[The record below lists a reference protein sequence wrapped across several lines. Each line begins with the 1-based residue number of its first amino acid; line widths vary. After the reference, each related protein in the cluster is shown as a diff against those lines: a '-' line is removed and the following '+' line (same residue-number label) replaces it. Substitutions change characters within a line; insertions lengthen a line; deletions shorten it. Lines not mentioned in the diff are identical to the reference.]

1 MQGPL
6 LSFAF
11 IMFVPFA
18 VTAADAAASAPRDD
32 GPALAGVGDA
42 ADAAE
47 LIPAAAAGLPPV
59 LPGQEP
65 GARGAK
71 GAGVAED
78 LPAQREWFGHAPW
91 PSWTRA
97 TGDWS
102 GARTELERAGI
113 DFRGSLVSEWSDVFS
128 GGTGDAS
135 AFRHLLDLNL
145 TFDLAAIA
153 SIDRA
158 SVFVDFQTADAGVG
172 GRLHGGYQAYSNIAI
187 DGSITQISQLWYEQ
201 WFAGDALRVKAGKVD
216 ANAEFAFIAPAGG
229 FINASAGFTPAIFAF
244 PTYPNPAVGINLFVY
259 PCEGAY
265 AGVALYDG
273 AAAVDGVRTGAL
285 GPGSF
290 LTDDQSDDWFMIG
303 EVGYTVAS
311 MGTLDSTR
319 VAVGGWWHTGDFT
332 TFAGG
337 SSDGTGGLYALAETR
352 AWRPEGLD
360 LADADDARGLW
371 FFLQYGRADQSVS
384 AVRQQFGAGAS
395 LAGTFAGRDDDS
407 LGAYL
412 SVVDFSDDPAAAL
425 GDSEWALEVFYEFA
439 CTPSVRIKPDLQ
451 WFAQPA
457 DGSDDALV
465 GTLRIT
471 ISF

>member
-1 MQGPL
+1 MQSPL
-6 LSFAF
+6 LSHALS
-11 IMFVPFA
+11 MFVPLA
-18 VTAADAAASAPRDD
+18 IAATSAAGSRLDDDDATI
-32 GPALAGVGDA
+32 AGVGDA

-47 LIPAAAAGLPPV
+47 LIPAASAGLPPV

-65 GARGAK
+65 GARASKPGA
-71 GAGVAED
+71 E
-78 LPAQREWFGHAPW
+78 PAPHEAAREWFGHAAW

-97 TGDWS
+97 TGDWA
-102 GARTELERAGI
+102 GARTQLEAAGI
-113 DFRGSLVSEWSDVFS
+113 DFHGSLVSEWSDVFS
-128 GGTGDAS
+128 GGSGDAS

-153 SIDRA
+153 AIDRA
-158 SVFVDFQTADAGVG
+158 SVFADFQTADAGVG
-172 GRLHGGYQAYSNIAI
+172 GMLHGGYQAYSNIAI
-187 DGSITQISQLWYEQ
+187 DGSITQLSQLWYEQ
-201 WFAGDALRVKAGKVD
+201 WFAGDAVRVKAGKVD
-216 ANAEFAFIAPAGG
+216 ANSEFAYIAPAGG
-229 FINASAGFTPAIFAF
+229 FIDASAGFTPTIFAF
-244 PTYPNPAVGINLFVY
+244 PTYPNPAFGVNVFIY

-265 AGVALYDG
+265 AGAALYDG
-273 AAAVDGVRTGAL
+273 AGAVDGVRTGAL

-290 LTDDQSDDWFMIG
+290 VTDDQSDDWFMIG

-311 MGTLDSTR
+311 LGVLDSTR

-332 TFAGG
+332 TFSGG
-337 SSDGTGGLYALAETR
+337 TSDGTGGMYALAETR

-360 LADADDARGLW
+360 AADPDDARGLW
-371 FFLQYGRADQSVS
+371 FFLQYGCADQSVS

-395 LAGTFAGRDDDS
+395 LAGTFAGRDGDS

-425 GDSEWALEVFYEFA
+425 GDSEWSLELFYEFA